1 MQKAFRAQD
10 FYAET
15 LTEPSTECSRV
26 KRQDFNILICRKKIN
41 YYVANHHVKKYHS
54 TMYLFQSPRR
64 LS

>member
-10 FYAET
+10 LYAET

-54 TMYLFQSPRR
+54 AM
-64 LS
+64 